1 MSDKVRSS
9 GMNVV
14 VVISDAGVTT
24 TRNDYIVI
32 TTDYIVID
40 TDAELEVSAWS
51 RHEDWWL
58 LAADDYE
65 HRCGTCLSEPGWQ
78 RLERSIEKS
87 R

>member
-40 TDAELEVSAWS
+40 TDAELEVSA
-51 RHEDWWL
+51 
-58 LAADDYE
+58 
-65 HRCGTCLSEPGWQ
+65 
-78 RLERSIEKS
+78 
-87 R
+87 